1 MNALIDQDTLNKLRP
16 PNPAEA
22 AAMVAVDRN
31 KWFVVTLILSLIIAL
46 MFFYITSLVGKATAN
61 TQVIWVKMFSDGH
74 SEVEMS
80 APSDVQQFYRA
91 NIDKNIT
98 DYVSYRWNQR
108 PTTIRE
114 DYGRALLFM
123 GRELGGVF
131 TNPQGFYAADKAA
144 KISSAI
150 DSDSITYHVDLIDHY
165 DKKAMYIA
173 ASKTKGELYRTNVYL
188 TKSVTG
194 VHGENKSKPENF
206 ILQIDWRLATKD
218 ELKDKPKDYFLVN
231 SIGLVIEEEAMN
243 IAPKTNATPESTQT
257 TN

>member
-1 MNALIDQDTLNKLRP
+1 MNALIDQDTLQKLRP
-16 PNPAEA
+16 PIPAEA
-22 AAMVAVDRN
+22 ATIVAVDRN
-31 KWFVVTLILSLIIAL
+31 KWFVVALILSLIIIL

-74 SEVEMS
+74 SEVETS
-80 APSDVQQFYRA
+80 APSDIQQFYRA
-91 NIDKNIT
+91 NIDKNIA

-123 GRELGGVF
+123 GRELGGSF

-165 DKKAMYIA
+165 DKKATYTA
-173 ASKTKGELYRTNVYL
+173 ATKTKGELYRTNIYV
-188 TKSVTG
+188 TKSVNG
-194 VHGENKSKPENF
+194 AHGENKAKPESF
-206 ILQIDWRLATKD
+206 ILQLDWRLATKD
-218 ELKDKPKDYFLVN
+218 ELKDKNKDYFLVN
-231 SIGLVIEEEAMN
+231 SVGLVIEEEAMN
-243 IAPKTNATPESTQT
+243 LAPKTSTAPEPTPT